1 MDRARAF
8 LFLMA
13 LLLGPRYSCLKLR
26 EYKSGCKRLHL
37 LRLSRGRRRTLSIS
51 AMHRQNTD
59 SRGAPASDRSTLS
72 LTRFKESSC
81 LSNNSRT
88 LVSSNPDKTRKN
100 LASRTSKVLIRS
112 SQTTSS
118 QTHNQ
123 SDGTC
128 IECNNGLGPFSWP
141 TLVGFLMRGIGTD
154 PKAKRLPRRHY
165 GTGECAFYLM
175 RLRLRK
181 LWSDRD
187 RAACV
192 WQFPCEGVRE
202 SRAKTK
208 ASRSGR
214 RY

>member
-1 MDRARAF
+1 MHRARAF
-8 LFLMA
+8 LSLMA

-51 AMHRQNTD
+51 AMHTQNTD

-112 SQTTSS
+112 SQTASS

-123 SDGTC
+123 SDGAC
-128 IECNNGLGPFSWP
+128 IECNNGLGRFHGPPWWAFS
-141 TLVGFLMRGIGTD
+141 
-154 PKAKRLPRRHY
+154 
-165 GTGECAFYLM
+165 
-175 RLRLRK
+175 
-181 LWSDRD
+181 
-187 RAACV
+187 CV
-192 WQFPCEGVRE
+192 ELAPIQKQ
-202 SRAKTK
+202 S
-208 ASRSGR
+208 ASPGATMALGSALFI
-214 RY
+214 